1 MTIEA
6 AADYAA
12 RAMVLT
18 LLVASPMLLAGLV
31 VGVLISI
38 LQAVTQVQEMTLTFV
53 PKIIAIMLAVIFL
66 GRWMAAQLVLYTHSL
81 LMGIP
86 DLAGR

>member
-6 AADYAA
+6 AADHAA
-12 RAMVLT
+12 RAMILT
-18 LLVASPMLLAGLV
+18 LLVSSPMLLAGLV
-31 VGVLISI
+31 VGVLISV

-53 PKIIAIMLAVIFL
+53 PKIIAIMFAVIFL
-66 GRWMAAQLVLYTHSL
+66 GRWMAAQLVLYTHGL

-86 DLAGR
+86 DMVGR

>member
-6 AADYAA
+6 AADHAA

-18 LLVASPMLLAGLV
+18 LLVSSPMLLAGLV
-31 VGVLISI
+31 VGVLISV

-53 PKIIAIMLAVIFL
+53 PKIIAIMLAVILL
-66 GRWMAAQLVLYTHSL
+66 GRWMAAQLVLYTHAI

-86 DLAGR
+86 DMVGR